1 MWLKEELAKE
11 FFNRLMAVILHGLE
25 CPSMYAEMPLNEYLD
40 KYFLYIDARSRR
52 LKASLCVPF
61 YIDVS
66 DLEEEIKQ
74 LPLLY
79 SDTGIYF
86 NIVLSDI
93 RFTSHSPVYAVVT
106 DRSIKDGK
114 MAFSLRMQRKNNLDS
129 RLWNIVNFE
138 GEDFVIT
145 DDCVGYSF
153 ENSEL
158 VNRLFGED
166 DRDEESY

>member
-11 FFNRLMAVILHGLE
+11 LFNRLMSVILHGLE
-25 CPSMYAEMPLNEYLD
+25 CPSIHAEMPLNEYLD
-40 KYFLYIDARSRR
+40 KYLRYIDARSRR

-61 YIDVS
+61 YIDVK
-66 DLEEEIKQ
+66 DMEKELKR

-79 SDTGIYF
+79 SDSGIYF

-93 RFTSHSPVYAVVT
+93 KFTSNSNSYAILT
-106 DRSIKDGK
+106 DRSMKNGK
-114 MAFSLRMQRKNNLDS
+114 MAFSI
-129 RLWNIVNFE
+129 RLQDKSIDDDRIWKTVNFM
-138 GEDFVIT
+138 GENFVIT

-158 VNRLFGED
+158 VNKLFGED
-166 DRDEESY
+166 DKDEQFD

>member
-11 FFNRLMAVILHGLE
+11 IFNRLMAVILHGLE

-86 NIVLSDI
+86 NIVLSNI
-93 RFTSHSPVYAVVT
+93 RFTSHSPVYAFVN
-106 DRSIKDGK
+106 DSSIKDCK
-114 MAFSLRMQRKNNLDS
+114 M
-129 RLWNIVNFE
+129 
-138 GEDFVIT
+138 
-145 DDCVGYSF
+145 SF
-153 ENSEL
+153 
-158 VNRLFGED
+158 
-166 DRDEESY
+166 